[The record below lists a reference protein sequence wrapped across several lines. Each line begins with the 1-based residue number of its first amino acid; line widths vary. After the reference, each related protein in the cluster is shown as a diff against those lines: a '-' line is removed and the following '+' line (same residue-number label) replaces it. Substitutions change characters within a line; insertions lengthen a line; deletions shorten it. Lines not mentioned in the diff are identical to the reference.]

1 MKQGNKIISQHYITS
16 DTTLNFKNII
26 YGTYKVEVIT
36 DNNHNNIWDTGDFLS
51 KKSPEIIQISN
62 DIEIRQNW
70 DKELII
76 NVQ

>member
-1 MKQGNKIISQHYITS
+1 MTKNFITS
-16 DTTLNFKNII
+16 DTTLNFNNII
-26 YGTYKVEVIT
+26 SGTYKVEIIT
-36 DNNHNNIWDTGDFLS
+36 DHNHNNIWDTGDFFD

-76 NVQ
+76 NIQ